1 MDWLQASIIAL
12 IQGVTEFLPISSSAH
27 LLFPSLVFGWSDQGL
42 AFDVAVHLGS
52 LLAVL
57 FYLRQDLLAL
67 WQGTWQWLLGKGWN
81 QHAYL
86 ALLLV
91 LATIP
96 AVIAGFAL
104 QGWIEVN
111 ARALWVVA
119 ATTISFGLLLGWVDW
134 RARRHYELNKMSWQH
149 ALLVGL
155 AQALALIPGTSR
167 SGITMTAALA
177 LGYKREAA
185 ARFSFLM
192 SIPIIL
198 AASVLMMFELGQQ
211 TTAID
216 WQPMLIAFLVSG
228 LSAWLCI
235 LLFMRLIS
243 RLGMWPFVVYRLLL
257 GIGLLWL
264 LSK

>member
-1 MDWLQASIIAL
+1 
-12 IQGVTEFLPISSSAH
+12 
-27 LLFPSLVFGWSDQGL
+27 
-42 AFDVAVHLGS
+42 
-52 LLAVL
+52 
-57 FYLRQDLLAL
+57 
-67 WQGTWQWLLGKGWN
+67 
-81 QHAYL
+81 
-86 ALLLV
+86 
-91 LATIP
+91 
-96 AVIAGFAL
+96 
-104 QGWIEVN
+104 
-111 ARALWVVA
+111 VVA

-134 RARRHYELNKMSWQH
+134 RARRHYELENMSWRH

-155 AQALALIPGTSR
+155 AQVLALIPGTSR

-257 GIGLLWL
+257 GVGLLWL
-264 LSK
+264 LSN